1 MKSLNAPHELGS
13 FPEQLVELAG
23 VEASSHVLDIGCG
36 VGRTLRALARRAEST
51 VGLDSNETFLKQA
64 RATVGDA
71 AQSGRVELRH
81 LDIAQ
86 DRLPFEDAAFHSV
99 ICQNVVECVVD
110 NPALIEECRRV
121 LKPGGVLLMSY
132 HDYGGIMLNSTMPAL
147 TQRIIAAYASA
158 QHGWKLAAEG
168 EMGWKLPGLIR
179 SSEFGEAVTDTRLFV
194 DLGFDEDSDARAYCR
209 DAGQAALGAGL
220 QEAEVTQWTAEL
232 LDLDRRGVF
241 YFGIPW
247 IYVRAVKAG

>member
-1 MKSLNAPHELGS
+1 MKSLNAPYELGS

-36 VGRTLRALARRAEST
+36 VGRTLRALARRAECA
-51 VGLDSNETFLKQA
+51 VGIDANETSLDQA
-64 RATVGDA
+64 RAALGDA
-71 AQSGRVELRH
+71 VQSGRVQLQC

-99 ICQNVVECVVD
+99 ICQNGVECVVE

-132 HDYGGIMLNSTMPAL
+132 HDYGGIMLNSTIPAL
-147 TQRIIAAYASA
+147 TQKIIAAYASA
-158 QHGWKLAAEG
+158 QHGWRLAAEG
-168 EMGWKLPGLIR
+168 EMSWKLPGLIR
-179 SSEFGEAVTDTRLFV
+179 SSEFGEAVTETRLFV
-194 DLGFDEDSDARAYCR
+194 DLGFAEESYARAYCR
-209 DAGQAALGAGL
+209 DAGRAALGAGL
-220 QEAEVTQWTAEL
+220 QEAEVTQWTAALVE
-232 LDLDRRGVF
+232 LDRRGVF